1 MAYRVPYVNYPRQ
14 YKNMKGEL
22 DAAIKEVLTGG
33 DFILRRQL
41 KQFEDNMAAYLGVA
55 YAIGLNSGTDA
66 LHLSLLAADIK
77 TGDQVITV
85 AHTFLATVG
94 TIVHCGAEPVLV
106 DVGRDYNM
114 DMSLVEAA
122 ITARTRAIIPVHLN
136 GRLCNMKKLMSIAK
150 KHNLLVIED
159 AAQAVGATFN
169 GRRAGSFGLTGCF
182 SFYPAKVLGGAG
194 DGGMVVTNNSEAAAK
209 LRTLRDNG
217 RIMGQDEVACY
228 GYNSRLDNLQ
238 AAILDVK
245 LRYLTGWLE
254 RRRQIATIYHEGLAG
269 LPGLKLPLPPRTD
282 SLYFDVFQNYC
293 IRSHRRDQLV
303 DYLRQ
308 SGVEIIISWPI
319 PMHRQPALALGH
331 FQLPETEAISRE
343 VLSLPLYPELTDEQ
357 VDYVIDTIKGFFK

>member
-1 MAYRVPYVNYPRQ
+1 MSYRVPFVNYPRQ

-22 DAAIKEVLTGG
+22 DTAIKEVLTGG

-41 KQFEDNMAAYLGVA
+41 KQFEDNMAAYLVVA

-66 LHLSLLAADIK
+66 LHLSLLAVDIK

-114 DMSLVEAA
+114 NMSLVEAA
-122 ITARTRAIIPVHLN
+122 ITARTKAIIPVHLN
-136 GRLCNMKKLMSIAK
+136 GRLCNMKRLMSIAK

-169 GRRAGSFGLTGCF
+169 GRKAGSFGLTGCF

-194 DGGMVVTNNSEAAAK
+194 DGGMVVTNNSETAAK
-209 LRTLRDNG
+209 LRALRDNG

-269 LPGLKLPLPPRTD
+269 RPGLKMPPPPRPWG
-282 SLYFDVFQNYC
+282 
-293 IRSHRRDQLV
+293 RRRPGRHRT
-303 DYLRQ
+303 
-308 SGVEIIISWPI
+308 SC
-319 PMHRQPALALGH
+319 
-331 FQLPETEAISRE
+331 
-343 VLSLPLYPELTDEQ
+343 
-357 VDYVIDTIKGFFK
+357 